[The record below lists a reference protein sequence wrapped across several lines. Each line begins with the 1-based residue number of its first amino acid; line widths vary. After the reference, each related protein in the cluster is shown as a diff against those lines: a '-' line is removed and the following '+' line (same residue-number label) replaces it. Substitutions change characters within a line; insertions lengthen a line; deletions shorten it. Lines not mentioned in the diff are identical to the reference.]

1 MRRSGYLV
9 LFGALGAAG
18 ALGGCFDKG
27 VIAMIDG
34 GAAGAG
40 GMGGGPGGD
49 GGAGGAGGAGGGVGG
64 ATSSAST
71 GDEPCVPCYDGPP
84 LTLDSG
90 ECKEGCL
97 RDGVCVGQVVPT
109 AEGCAT
115 EAMDES
121 CDGEPKCTG
130 KLEWSMKIG
139 EGGAQ
144 YGHDIAFDRAGNL
157 LVAGRFTGD
166 VGFATDQG
174 STDAFVVKLDPAGT
188 RIWGKAF
195 GGNGSDACTRLAYTK
210 DDGVI
215 VAGTYDNT
223 IHIDGSSLEND
234 AGTDVFVA
242 KLDANGDL
250 DWMKSISGPAADTVQ
265 GLAVDAE
272 GDIFVA
278 GSFIDRARVFGTK
291 DLISSGGEDIFVA
304 KIDAEGNHVWSVN
317 FGNPSEQVALDAAA
331 TPDGGV
337 VLVGSLAGNMSFG
350 GTPVIPRGYDAF
362 MVKLDRDGVPRIAKT
377 FGDDMA
383 QEFVSVAVDARGG
396 IVVAGISYG
405 TMNIDGST
413 SQHRGGADAVVA
425 AFDPEGKPVWS
436 RQFGNQEDQK
446 ALGVAVDQAG
456 NVIVVGEFARS
467 MDLDSRS
474 LESRGDK
481 DAFLAKFTPDGTT
494 VWAISFGDTMAQS
507 AADVAVGPVG
517 VIALT
522 GDFDGRIDLGGAPL
536 ASVEGRDAFVAK
548 LQP

>member
-9 LFGALGAAG
+9 LFGALGVAG

-27 VIAMIDG
+27 VIAMNGG

-40 GMGGGPGGD
+40 GTGGLGGLGGLGGD
-49 GGAGGAGGAGGGVGG
+49 GGAGGGVGG

-71 GDEPCVPCYDGPP
+71 GDEQPCVSCYDGPP
-84 LTLDSG
+84 LTLGVG
-90 ECKEGCL
+90 ECKDGCL
-97 RDGVCVGQVVPT
+97 RDGVCVDQVVPT
-109 AEGCAT
+109 TEVCAEG
-115 EAMDES
+115 MDES
-121 CDGEPKCTG
+121 CDGEPTCTG
-130 KLEWSMKIG
+130 ELEWSRKIG

-144 YGHDIAFDRAGNL
+144 YGHDIAFDTAGNL
-157 LVAGRFTGD
+157 LVAGRFTGN
-166 VGFATDQG
+166 VGFAIDQG
-174 STDAFVVKLDPAGT
+174 STDAFVVKLDPTGA

-195 GGNGSDACTRLAYTK
+195 GGNGSDACTRLAYTN
-210 DDGVI
+210 DGGVI
-215 VAGTYDNT
+215 VAGTYDNN
-223 IHIDGSSLEND
+223 INIDGSSLEND

-250 DWMKSISGPAADTVQ
+250 DWINSISGPAADTVQ

-272 GDIFVA
+272 GNIFVA
-278 GSFIDRARVFGTK
+278 GSFLDRARVFGTK
-291 DLISSGGEDIFVA
+291 DLVSRGGEDIFVV
-304 KIDAEGNHVWSVN
+304 KIDAGGDHIWSVN

-337 VLVGSLAGNMSFG
+337 VLVGSLAGDMSFG
-350 GTPVIPRGYDAF
+350 DKPVIPRGYDAF
-362 MVKLDRDGVPRIAKT
+362 LVKLDRDGVPRIAKT

-383 QEFVSVAVDARGG
+383 QEFVSVAVDAQGG
-396 IVVAGISYG
+396 IVVAGNTHG

-425 AFDPEGKPVWS
+425 AFDREGKPRWS

-456 NVIVVGEFARS
+456 NVVVVGEFARS
-467 MDLDSRS
+467 IDLDSRH
-474 LESRGDK
+474 LESRGDR
-481 DAFLAKFTPDGTT
+481 DAFLAKFTPDGAT
-494 VWAISFGDTMAQS
+494 VWAISFGDSMAQS
-507 AADVAVGPVG
+507 AADVAVGALG

-522 GDFDGRIDLGGAPL
+522 GDFEGSIDLGGAPL
-536 ASVEGRDAFVAK
+536 ASVGGADAFVAK